1 MTGRVLSNYK
11 TAFSLW
17 RPLLASHVLTR
28 IVITAVIGPMVAVI
42 LAATLYFSDQ
52 SALTDQ
58 AIAGFLFTPIGAIG
72 AVLVLCLLLAA
83 LVIDVAVA
91 TAILRSGQDGTVG
104 AVKLAVG
111 FCFMRRCVWGRLWRI
126 FWGGYC

>member
-1 MTGRVLSNYK
+1 MIARYKGAMMIGRVLSHYQ
-11 TAFSLW
+11 TAFSL
-17 RPLLASHVLTR
+17 RLPLLASHVLTR
-28 IVITAVIGPMVAVI
+28 LVITAVIAPMVTAV

-58 AIAGFLFTPIGAIG
+58 AIAGFLFTPIGAAG

-91 TAILRSGQDGTVG
+91 TAILRSGRDEALG
-104 AVKLAVG
+104 AV
-111 FCFMRRCVWGRLWRI
+111 
-126 FWGGYC
+126 